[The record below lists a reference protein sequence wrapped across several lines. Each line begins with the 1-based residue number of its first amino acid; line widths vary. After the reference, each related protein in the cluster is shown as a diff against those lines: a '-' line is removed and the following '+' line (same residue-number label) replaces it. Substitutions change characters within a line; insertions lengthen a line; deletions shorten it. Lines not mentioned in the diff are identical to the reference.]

1 MSIGRSSKSI
11 QSIPQAVWSADANA
25 KVRTQRESSVK
36 QENIQDLSKFKFAN
50 EIKVDF
56 VKGARMRIMCR
67 FLGMD
72 CDTDIKRIEHDPP
85 LRTYLTSLMMMQTL
99 NDFMES
105 IDYSYAGELDFDDQE
120 DSMPCIIKSWR
131 IKDQEYSF
139 VTRGFIYFEHPSG
152 NREDNI
158 VFEVHAA
165 EHISITCYSKSLN
178 DSKNMILD
186 LESYA
191 KKNNCIRGA
200 KLKGINVHGSAL
212 AEVDVKKDA
221 NWENYYYPDNL
232 IDVVEEEVFEFLK
245 NPEKYNDIGIHGR
258 GCMFQGPPGSGKTT
272 LGHIICNNLPDQTVV
287 WITPEVIAEAGSGG
301 MMGIKAMYGVLEFLS
316 PCVIMLEDL
325 DLFSTDRETSGNM
338 LSLGALMNI
347 LDGINS
353 VKNVVTIGT
362 TNRIDVIESALRN
375 RPGRFDRIIEVPNLN
390 DDLRERM
397 FKKQLKD
404 WKNIDKLVNYIVGRT
419 EGWSGA
425 MAHEFV
431 KNLEMKNMNNA
442 SVKRNL
448 TKKIIEEVLSKMN
461 AFGIGELA
469 KSMGFT
475 GEG

>member
-1 MSIGRSSKSI
+1 
-11 QSIPQAVWSADANA
+11 
-25 KVRTQRESSVK
+25 
-36 QENIQDLSKFKFAN
+36 
-50 EIKVDF
+50 
-56 VKGARMRIMCR
+56 
-67 FLGMD
+67 
-72 CDTDIKRIEHDPP
+72 
-85 LRTYLTSLMMMQTL
+85 
-99 NDFMES
+99 
-105 IDYSYAGELDFDDQE
+105 
-120 DSMPCIIKSWR
+120 
-131 IKDQEYSF
+131 
-139 VTRGFIYFEHPSG
+139 
-152 NREDNI
+152 
-158 VFEVHAA
+158 
-165 EHISITCYSKSLN
+165 
-178 DSKNMILD
+178 
-186 LESYA
+186 
-191 KKNNCIRGA
+191 
-200 KLKGINVHGSAL
+200 
-212 AEVDVKKDA
+212 
-221 NWENYYYPDNL
+221 
-232 IDVVEEEVFEFLK
+232 
-245 NPEKYNDIGIHGR
+245 
-258 GCMFQGPPGSGKTT
+258 
-272 LGHIICNNLPDQTVV
+272 
-287 WITPEVIAEAGSGG
+287 
-301 MMGIKAMYGVLEFLS
+301 
-316 PCVIMLEDL
+316 MLEDL